1 MIKIALQKTD
11 FSSRESLAMTDI
23 CVRKNI
29 PFRVVEYGSDVSP
42 NDTPVGSVEFV
53 ESAIGKSFKPEY
65 HPVWLKEFVKR
76 KTWTSEFWPEEDC
89 YVKPNDLY
97 KIFAN
102 TYSFDAPFNKDF
114 SKEYFCQEA
123 VEVRNEW
130 RIYVSNGKVWNCS
143 WYQGPDEDKEFD
155 QNILKNIVDK
165 IPKGWYGTIDMMET
179 ENGIQLC
186 ECHHPYAIGW
196 YGDSCEN
203 GKYFDFIV
211 NGYKYLKNCEN
222 TGI

>member
-1 MIKIALQKTD
+1 MKIVLQQTD
-11 FSSRESLAMTDI
+11 WYSREALTIIDACLRNDCSI
-23 CVRKNI
+23 RSCI
-29 PFRVVEYGSDVSP
+29 YGYDVFEDEIS
-42 NDTPVGSVEFV
+42 VGSVEFV
-53 ESAIGKSFKPEY
+53 EAALGRSFKPEY

-102 TYSFDAPFNKDF
+102 TYSFNAPFNKDF

-130 RIYVSNGKVWNCS
+130 RIYVSNGKAWNCS

-179 ENGIQLC
+179 NNGIELC

-196 YGDSCEN
+196 YGDSADN
-203 GKYFDFIV
+203 SQYFNFIV
-211 NGYKYLKNCEN
+211 DGYKYLK
-222 TGI
+222 TQ